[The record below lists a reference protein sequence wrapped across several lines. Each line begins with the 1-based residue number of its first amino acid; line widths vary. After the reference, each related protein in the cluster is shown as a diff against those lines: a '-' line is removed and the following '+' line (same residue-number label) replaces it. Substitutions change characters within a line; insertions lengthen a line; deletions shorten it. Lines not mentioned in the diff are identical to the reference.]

1 MLATLFFLQ
10 ILCFH
15 NTSLLKSFSKKPCPF
30 MSPQLCSPFRSLP
43 LSIINKVPVIRL
55 SFHQLLTLKKPLSSF
70 QRQIK
75 TSLLMPPLF
84 IPEPLQL
91 SLPLVLN
98 SSVAPGVYYV
108 SLYVVVNLELIQ
120 RKCQVLLISKF
131 RMYGKLSGMNY
142 VLN

>member
-1 MLATLFFLQ
+1 M
-10 ILCFH
+10 
-15 NTSLLKSFSKKPCPF
+15 
-30 MSPQLCSPFRSLP
+30 
-43 LSIINKVPVIRL
+43 IRL
-55 SFHQLLTLKKPLSSF
+55 SFPQLLTLKKPLSSF

-108 SLYVVVNLELIQ
+108 SLYVVVNFELIQ
-120 RKCQVLLISKF
+120 RKWQALLISKF
-131 RMYGKLSGMNY
+131 RMYGKLSGMNC